1 MAIQNFYRS
10 ESRLGREGRMI
21 EQMAT
26 GESPE
31 VRNGILQVSEKP
43 GLGLSID
50 EAFLKSHLP
59 KDEPWWG

>member
-1 MAIQNFYRS
+1 
-10 ESRLGREGRMI
+10 MI

-26 GESPE
+26 GESPV
-31 VRNGILQVSEKP
+31 VRNGILQVSHKP
-43 GLGLSID
+43 GLGLTID